1 MASAVD
7 HCNTALAYLGDIAN
21 VSSISPP
28 DQSAQARH
36 CARFYPIALQEA
48 QEMHAWNFNTRRS
61 QLALISPLPTPN
73 VINQWDYVY
82 ALPSGGCLNV
92 YKVTDVNAQDD
103 WSIGVNVDQAQYWQP
118 VPAFD
123 TSYTRMPFVRE
134 TLFDGTEVI
143 LTNQQTALAYHTV
156 LVTDTSKWTGL
167 FGMFFDY
174 LLASKL
180 AGPIIKGEDGRAV
193 SADMLKT
200 AMSVLGKA
208 TMSDANNRSVSQIQQ
223 STPWISMR

>member
-7 HCNTALAYLGDIAN
+7 ICNTALGYLGDIAN

-48 QEMHAWNFNTRRS
+48 QELHAWNFNTRRTA
-61 QLALISPLPTPN
+61 LALVNPLPSPN

-82 ALPSGGCLNV
+82 ALPAGCLNI
-92 YKVTDVNAQDD
+92 YKITDINAQDD

-118 VPAFD
+118 TPPFN
-123 TSYTRMPFVRE
+123 TSYTRMPFARE

-143 LTNQQTALAYHTV
+143 LTNQQDALVYHTV
-156 LVTDTSKWTGL
+156 LVTDTSKFPSL
-167 FGMFFDY
+167 FQMFLAY
-174 LLASKL
+174 LLSSKL

-200 AMSVLGKA
+200 AMAMLGKA
-208 TMSDANNRSVSQIQQ
+208 QTSDANNRSVSMIQQ

>member
-7 HCNTALAYLGDIAN
+7 ICNTALAHLGDIAN

-36 CARFYPIALQEA
+36 CARFYPMALQQA
-48 QEMHAWNFNTRRS
+48 QEMHSWNFGTRRS
-61 QLALISPLPTPN
+61 ALALISPVPAPN
-73 VINQWDYVY
+73 VINQWDFVY
-82 ALPSGGCLNV
+82 ALPANCLNV
-92 YKVTDVNAQDD
+92 YKVSDINAQDD

-143 LTNQQTALAYHTV
+143 LTNQQDALAYHTV
-156 LVTDTSKWTGL
+156 LVTDTSKFTGL
-167 FGMFFDY
+167 FQMFLEY
-174 LLASKL
+174 LIASKL

-193 SADMLKT
+193 AADMLKT
-200 AMSVLGKA
+200 ALGVLGKA

>member
-7 HCNTALAYLGDIAN
+7 ICNTALSYLGDIAN

-48 QEMHAWNFNTRRS
+48 QELHPWNFNSRRLP
-61 QLALISPLPTPN
+61 LAQISPLPAPN
-73 VINQWDYVY
+73 VVNQWDYVY
-82 ALPSGGCLNV
+82 ALPVGGCLNV
-92 YKVTDVNAQDD
+92 YKIVDVNAQDD

-118 VPAFD
+118 APPFN

-143 LTNQQTALAYHTV
+143 MTNQQDAMAYYTV
-156 LVTDTSKWTGL
+156 LVTDTSKFTAL
-167 FGMFFDY
+167 FQMFLAY

-180 AGPIIKGEDGRAV
+180 AGPLIKGDEGRAI
-193 SADMLKT
+193 SKDMLQT
-200 AMSVLGKA
+200 AMAVLGKA
-208 TMSDANNRSVSQIQQ
+208 TMTDANNRSVSQIQQ
-223 STPWISMR
+223 STPWIAMR